1 MNREAG
7 KGSKRRPT
15 DETAYSS
22 NWDRIFGKNTEDD
35 THIELKATRVILNFS
50 VTDKGKYEFRVED
63 STHKQM
69 GRYNDFGDC
78 LSDGLAVAYR
88 WYSTELTENDRTP
101 NLYTFAYKQSG
112 FDEAHHP
119 DVDMQCTFYMI
130 NNKCVKI
137 KFNNGAELKEKD
149 FEYYD

>member
-15 DETAYSS
+15 DETAYGN
-22 NWDRIFGKNTEDD
+22 NWDRIYGKKTKDD
-35 THIELKATRVILNFS
+35 TYIELAAKKVGLNIGVNDS
-50 VTDKGKYEFRVED
+50 GKYYWYVYDDTEHQ
-63 STHKQM
+63 SSSY
-69 GRYNDFGDC
+69 GDFGDC
-78 LSDGLAVAYR
+78 LSDGLSVAFR

-119 DVDMQCTFYMI
+119 NVDMQCTFYMI

-149 FEYYD
+149 FEYYE